1 MSTLHPSPNLP
12 LPTLIYARTQL
23 AYTCVHIHIYA
34 IYRAPGMDTINT
46 EMNEIGP
53 LPMALYLME
62 HTIFWGEG
70 TGSNNDV

>member
-1 MSTLHPSPNLP
+1 
-12 LPTLIYARTQL
+12 
-23 AYTCVHIHIYA
+23 
-34 IYRAPGMDTINT
+34 MDTINT